1 MPLADEPAPGLPG
14 VSPLPMLPV
23 ADLSGRILGLGAG
36 ERLVLVGIGLD
47 GIGPYLDASEAA
59 HSLLVLRIA
68 GRRSAAA
75 ILDGLLDDLADLAL
89 ARWPDWQNP
98 QHAPTAPEPHGPW
111 LKAAAKHAAAGRPPR
126 FRRAAR
132 SLELAQ
138 LMRAVAPS
146 GLVLVAEL
154 DPAAPER
161 AAPVIEVLEW
171 CRRYGTAVAALFPSA
186 PPPVP
191 PYDRVLY
198 GAHAVQ
204 RPPAPVEARFLAPP
218 SRAHPASAV
227 EKRVEAAL
235 RADAEL
241 GPLFSGNATVALPR
255 FGTRPRVDLLWAAGR
270 VVVELDGPEH
280 RLDPTFSADR
290 HRDYELLAA
299 GYLVLRITNAQVE
312 TDLQRA
318 VEKIRDVV
326 RLRRTSEGAMIR

>member
-1 MPLADEPAPGLPG
+1 MPLADEPAPGPPG
-14 VSPLPMLPV
+14 VSPLPTLPV
-23 ADLSGRILGLGAG
+23 ADVSGRILRLGAG
-36 ERLVLVGIGLD
+36 ERLVLIGLGLD
-47 GIGPYLDASEAA
+47 GLGPRLDASEAE
-59 HSLLVLRIA
+59 HSLLVLLTA
-68 GRRSAAA
+68 GGRTTAS

-89 ARWPDWQNP
+89 ARWPDWHGP
-98 QHAPTAPEPHGPW
+98 SSPAPHGPW
-111 LKAAAKHAAAGRPPR
+111 LKAAAKHATAGRPPR

-138 LMRAVAPS
+138 LVLAVAPS
-146 GLVLVAEL
+146 GLVLVTEL
-154 DPAAPER
+154 DPAAPDR
-161 AAPVIEVLEW
+161 AAPVIEALEW
-171 CRRYGTAVAALFPSA
+171 CRRHGTAVAALFPSA

-198 GAHAVQ
+198 GAHAVL
-204 RPPAPVEARFLAPP
+204 RAPVPVEARFLAPR

-227 EKRVEAAL
+227 ERRVEAAL

-241 GPLFSGNATVALPR
+241 RDLFSGNAAVPLPR
-255 FGTRPRVDLLWAAGR
+255 FGTAPRVDLLWAEGR

-299 GYLVLRITNAQVE
+299 GYLVLRVTNAQVE

-326 RLRRTSEGAMIR
+326 RLRRTSDGAMIR